1 VAACCPHALIHLAR
15 IGSTNDY
22 AKVRYRLDT
31 GHGARCDAG
40 VDGLCGRSPDLAG
53 SLLAAARSAAA
64 GGLPLPVD
72 VVVADEQ
79 TAGRGRL
86 DRTWQS
92 RSGETLVVSL
102 VAAVPARMLVELG
115 GGWLTSACGL
125 ACLDGLRAVLRQSG
139 LNGTVE
145 PPDIESPGVS
155 LVLGLKWP
163 NDLFCGGKKLGGIL
177 CELVPG
183 AGLVPGSSAS
193 RGDGFACVVL
203 GVGMNLLTPA
213 ERLPLTTATSLAV
226 ELGPA
231 AGALPAFAC
240 LREDLL
246 TSIARELGQLLGELA
261 AHPTKTT
268 EALLF
273 RLREESCTL
282 GRRVEVSCG
291 GDRRVTGV
299 ALDILPDTALLVRTD
314 AGEEL
319 PITAGDV
326 GVLPMGP

>member
-1 VAACCPHALIHLAR
+1 MATRCPHALIHLAR
-15 IGSTNDY
+15 VGSTNDY
-22 AKVRYRLDT
+22 AKEHYRL
-31 GHGARCDAG
+31 GAGCDVQA
-40 VDGLCGRSPDLAG
+40 DDLAG
-53 SLLAAARSAAA
+53 PLLAAARSAAA

-92 RSGETLVVSL
+92 RSGETLVASL

-125 ACLDGLRAVLRQSG
+125 ACLDGLRVVLRQSG
-139 LNGTVE
+139 LDSTVE
-145 PPDIESPGVS
+145 SPDIESSGPS

-183 AGLVPGSSAS
+183 ALAPNGE
-193 RGDGFACVVL
+193 DFACVVL
-203 GVGMNLLTPA
+203 GIGINLLTPA
-213 ERLPLTTATSLAV
+213 ERLPLATATSLAV

-231 AGALPAFAC
+231 AGALPAFAY

-246 TSIARELGQLLGELA
+246 TSIARGLGQLLGELV
-261 AHPTKTT
+261 AHPAKTT
-268 EALLF
+268 EALLL

-282 GRRVEVSCG
+282 GKRVEVNCG

-299 ALDILPDTALLVRTD
+299 ALDILPGTALLVRSD

>member
-1 VAACCPHALIHLAR
+1 MATRCPHALIHLAR
-15 IGSTNDY
+15 VGSTNDY
-22 AKVRYRLDT
+22 AKEHYRL
-31 GHGARCDAG
+31 GAGCDVQA
-40 VDGLCGRSPDLAG
+40 DDLAG
-53 SLLAAARSAAA
+53 PLLAAARSAAA

-92 RSGETLVVSL
+92 RSGETLVASL

-139 LNGTVE
+139 LDSTVE
-145 PPDIESPGVS
+145 PPDIESPGPS
-155 LVLGLKWP
+155 LSLGLKWP

-183 AGLVPGSSAS
+183 ALAPNGE
-193 RGDGFACVVL
+193 DFACVVL
-203 GVGMNLLTPA
+203 GIGINLLTPA
-213 ERLPLTTATSLAV
+213 ERLPLATATSLAV

-231 AGALPAFAC
+231 AGALPAFAY

-246 TSIARELGQLLGELA
+246 TSIARGLGQLLGELV
-261 AHPTKTT
+261 AHPAKTT
-268 EALLF
+268 EALLL

-282 GRRVEVSCG
+282 GKRVEVNCG

>member
-1 VAACCPHALIHLAR
+1 MATRCPHALIHLAR
-15 IGSTNDY
+15 VGSTNDY
-22 AKVRYRLDT
+22 AKEHYRL
-31 GHGARCDAG
+31 GAGCDVQA
-40 VDGLCGRSPDLAG
+40 DDLAG
-53 SLLAAARSAAA
+53 PLLAAARSAAA

-92 RSGETLVVSL
+92 RSGETLVASL

-139 LNGTVE
+139 LDSTVE
-145 PPDIESPGVS
+145 PPDIESPGPS
-155 LVLGLKWP
+155 LALGLKWP

-183 AGLVPGSSAS
+183 ALAPNGE
-193 RGDGFACVVL
+193 GFVCVVL
-203 GVGMNLLTPA
+203 GIGINLLTPA
-213 ERLPLTTATSLAV
+213 ERLPLATATSLAV

-231 AGALPAFAC
+231 AGALPAFAY

-246 TSIARELGQLLGELA
+246 TSIARGLGQLLGELV
-261 AHPTKTT
+261 AHPAKTT
-268 EALLF
+268 EALLL

-282 GRRVEVSCG
+282 GKRVEVNCG

-299 ALDILPDTALLVRTD
+299 ALDILPDTALFVRTD

>member
-1 VAACCPHALIHLAR
+1 MATRCPHALIHLAR
-15 IGSTNDY
+15 VGSTNDY
-22 AKVRYRLDT
+22 AKEHYRL
-31 GHGARCDAG
+31 GAGCDVQA
-40 VDGLCGRSPDLAG
+40 DDLAG
-53 SLLAAARSAAA
+53 PLLAAARSAAA

-92 RSGETLVVSL
+92 RSGETLVASL

-125 ACLDGLRAVLRQSG
+125 ACLDGLRVVLRQSG
-139 LNGTVE
+139 LDSTVE
-145 PPDIESPGVS
+145 SPDIESSGLS

-183 AGLVPGSSAS
+183 ALAPNGE
-193 RGDGFACVVL
+193 DFACVVL

-261 AHPTKTT
+261 AHPAKTT
-268 EALLF
+268 EALLL

-282 GRRVEVSCG
+282 GKRVEVNCG

-299 ALDILPDTALLVRTD
+299 ALDILPDTALLVRSD

>member
-1 VAACCPHALIHLAR
+1 MATRCPHALIHLAR
-15 IGSTNDY
+15 VGSTNDY
-22 AKVRYRLDT
+22 AKEHYRL
-31 GHGARCDAG
+31 GAGCDVQA
-40 VDGLCGRSPDLAG
+40 DDLAG
-53 SLLAAARSAAA
+53 PLLAAARSAAA

-92 RSGETLVVSL
+92 RSGETLVASL

-139 LNGTVE
+139 LDGTVE
-145 PPDIESPGVS
+145 PPDIESPGPS
-155 LVLGLKWP
+155 LALGLKWP

-183 AGLVPGSSAS
+183 ALAPNGE
-193 RGDGFACVVL
+193 DFACVVL
-203 GVGMNLLTPA
+203 GIGINLLTPA
-213 ERLPLTTATSLAV
+213 ERLPLVTATSLAV

-246 TSIARELGQLLGELA
+246 TSIARGLGQLLGELA
-261 AHPTKTT
+261 AHPAKTT
-268 EALLF
+268 EALLL

-282 GRRVEVSCG
+282 GKRVEVSCG

-299 ALDILPDTALLVRTD
+299 ALDILPDTALLVKTD

-326 GVLPMGP
+326 GVLPMGL